1 LYQANEQA
9 PNAGLYRCTTCGV
22 MIPLNA
28 AEKLPACPTRCA
40 DVIWTFFNEKFSVP
54 QTETREAVSSF
65 AALDLSGDPQP
76 IPVGA
81 RLSDVRLGP
90 EPQGKPG
97 RDPDLAAFRFD
108 GKVYFS
114 SAAQVIQNSKLVSTP
129 AKASQPDKS

>member
-28 AEKLPACPTRCA
+28 GERLPACPTRCPDA
-40 DVIWTFFNEKFSVP
+40 IWTFFNDKFSVP
-54 QTETREAVSSF
+54 QTETREAIASF
-65 AALDLSGDPQP
+65 QALDWNGDPQP

-97 RDPDLAAFRFD
+97 RDPDLAAFRCD
-108 GKVYFS
+108 GKVYFG
-114 SAAQVIQNSKLVSTP
+114 SAEQVIQNSKVIRKP
-129 AKASQPDKS
+129 GQPRP

>member
-1 LYQANEQA
+1 LYQANERA

-28 AEKLPACPTRCA
+28 GEILPSCPTRCPDA
-40 DVIWTFFNEKFSVP
+40 IWTFFNDKFNVA
-54 QTETREAVSSF
+54 QTETREAIASF
-65 AALDLSGDPQP
+65 PALDLHGDPQP

-90 EPQGKPG
+90 EPRGKPG

-108 GKVYFS
+108 GKVYFG
-114 SAAQVIQNSKLVSTP
+114 SAEQVIQNSKVVRKP
-129 AKASQPDKS
+129 GQPRP